1 MDRITFLRKLTGTIL
16 VGLPLVSIIGCT
28 SSDDDEP
35 NNPGNNEPDNP
46 GNNGTAN
53 CLANG
58 TKSSIAKNHG
68 HVLKVSVNDIEAG
81 VDKQYDIMGTA
92 THAHTVTVTATNFA
106 TLKTNQQI
114 QVSSTTGDSHTH
126 SVTVSCA

>member
-1 MDRITFLRKLTGTIL
+1 MDRITFLRKLTGTIFI
-16 VGLPLVSIIGCT
+16 GLPLVGIIGCS

-35 NNPGNNEPDNP
+35 NNPGNG
-46 GNNGTAN
+46 GNAN

-58 TKSSIAKNHG
+58 TKSSITANHG

-92 THAHTVTVTATNFA
+92 THSHNVTVTATNFA

-114 QVSSTTGDSHTH
+114 QVSSTSGDSHTH